1 MTKKITKKKI
11 MTVPMPKPEAPK
23 ASDSIIGALASLQA
37 SVGWAV
43 IVKILNDNI
52 KYLELAILGK
62 IDPVTKAPLNDKQ
75 VEVLRTKRGLNI
87 ELRDTPANYSKVV
100 KDMGGVPIEYDPYF
114 KTNDDI
120 IRAGRRPPTDDKGQ

>member
-1 MTKKITKKKI
+1 
-11 MTVPMPKPEAPK
+11 MTVPMPKAEAPD
-23 ASDSIIGALASLQA
+23 AAENVIGALASLQT
-37 SVGWAV
+37 SIGWAV

-52 KYLELAILGK
+52 KYLELAILEK
-62 IDPVTKAPLNDKQ
+62 IDPVTKVPLNDKQ

>member
-1 MTKKITKKKI
+1 
-11 MTVPMPKPEAPK
+11 MTVPMPKAEAPD
-23 ASDSIIGALASLQA
+23 AAENVIGALASLQA